1 MFGVSIY
8 IKNKKM
14 ADSQQDITILEN
26 RERLRRMNWSVLV
39 RYVMI
44 IAIILLTLLGDLIGF
59 NFDIRG
65 IFVVTTVIFIF
76 NITSSFVYT
85 HINYPRFWP
94 YFGIFLDMIIITA
107 IVHFTGGIESIFL
120 PLYLLQIVGT
130 NVHFSRIA
138 GPMNFVFGGILF
150 ILLVIFE
157 QRGILPHI
165 NSNIFPVYFYQNKIY
180 LWLTTT
186 TMVSL
191 MGISA
196 YRSGYVVRSLQAVET
211 QLFKVNDELAKSNLT
226 ISKANRRLKEVDQ
239 MKTEFIS
246 VASHQLRTPLS
257 AIKWILKMIIDG
269 DMGALNKDQKELL
282 IKGYQSNERMIMLIN
297 DLLNVSRIEEGRFEY
312 RFIRMQIEEVV
323 DKVIEETIS
332 EIKNRRIR
340 FNYNKPTKPLPKV
353 SIDPQKMHLV
363 LQNLIDNALKY
374 TPSKG
379 IIVINLELHGN
390 YIIFSVRDNGVGIP
404 SYQRDKIFSKFFR
417 ADNVIRMQTEGS
429 GLGLFIVKNII
440 ENHNGEAWF
449 ESEEGKGSCFFFS
462 LPCEAD
468 EEKTTPTKFEE
479 FMKKI

>member
-1 MFGVSIY
+1 
-8 IKNKKM
+8 M
-14 ADSQQDITILEN
+14 ADNQQDIIILEN

-76 NITSSFVYT
+76 NVISSFVYT
-85 HINYPRFWP
+85 HVNYPKFWP

-138 GPMNFVFGGILF
+138 GLINLVFGGILF
-150 ILLVIFE
+150 LLLIIFE
-157 QRGILPHI
+157 KNAILPHFNTNI
-165 NSNIFPVYFYQNKIY
+165 LPSNLYLNKNY
-180 LWLTTT
+180 LWLIST
-186 TMVSL
+186 TMISL

-211 QLFKVNDELAKSNLT
+211 QLFKVNNELAKSNIT

-269 DMGALNKDQKELL
+269 DMGTLNKDQKELL

-312 RFIRMQIEEVV
+312 RFIRMQLEEVV
-323 DKVIEETIS
+323 DKVIEEMIS

-340 FNYNKPTKPLPKV
+340 FNYNKPPKPLPKV

-363 LQNLIDNALKY
+363 LQNLVDNALKY

-379 IIVINLELHGN
+379 IIVINLELRGN

-440 ENHNGEAWF
+440 ENHNGDVWF

-462 LPCEAD
+462 LPCEVD
-468 EEKTTPTKFEE
+468 EGKTTPTKFEE
-479 FMKKI
+479 FMEKI